1 MPRSPREGNR
11 AARRSSRR
19 ATRRKLIAAGV
30 GVLVAAAAVAV
41 LLAAFAGGDERAA
54 SRPGSPTTTT
64 TTTTTTTAPPNAPL
78 TGLPDASKESL
89 GRPALSVKIENSPD
103 ARPQAGLEVADVV
116 YEEAV
121 EGGITRFLAMFNST
135 VPASIGPI
143 RSVRAMDANIVWPV
157 GGVFAYSGGAE
168 VNVASIRASTANTV
182 DETAARG
189 AMFRTSRAAP
199 HNLYGRTAELFAFG
213 GKPVPPPALFEY
225 LTANEIA
232 VGEGVQSFRVG
243 FINGYDPTYT
253 WDATTK
259 TWARSYGANPF
270 VAESGARIA
279 PTNVVVQ
286 FTPYLGD
293 GEGQTVGEGEAWI
306 FSDGV
311 LRKGRWIRPSRDVAA
326 RYVDASGAPIRL
338 RPGTTWVELLPSTSP
353 VDVVAAPLPPPTTVA
368 TTTTTTRAPTTT
380 RRR

>member
-1 MPRSPREGNR
+1 M
-11 AARRSSRR
+11 
-19 ATRRKLIAAGV
+19 V
-30 GVLVAAAAVAV
+30 VAAAVAV
-41 LLAAFAGGDERAA
+41 VLTAFRGAEERAA
-54 SRPGSPTTTT
+54 RGPGSTTTT

-78 TGLPDASKESL
+78 TGLPDASKASI
-89 GRPALSVKIENSPD
+89 GRSVLTVKIENSPD
-103 ARPQAGLEVADVV
+103 ARPQAGLDVADVV

-135 VPASIGPI
+135 VPATVGPV
-143 RSVRAMDANIVWPV
+143 RSVRAMDANIIWPV
-157 GGVFAYSGGAE
+157 GGVFAYSGGAD
-168 VNVASIRASTANTV
+168 VNVASIRTSPAVTV

-189 AMFRTSRAAP
+189 AMFRTARAAP
-199 HNLYGRTAELFAFG
+199 HNLYGRTADLFGFD
-213 GKPVPPPALFEY
+213 GKPVPPPALFQY
-225 LTANEIA
+225 LTPAETA

-253 WDATTK
+253 WDPTAK
-259 TWARSYGANPF
+259 VWARSYGTTPF
-270 VAESGARIA
+270 VVESGARVA
-279 PTNVVVQ
+279 PANVVVQ
-286 FTPYLGD
+286 FTPYLAD

-311 LRKGRWIRPSRDVAA
+311 LRKGRWVRPTRDVPA

-353 VDVVAAPLPPPTTVA
+353 VDVVAAPVPPSTTVV

-380 RRR
+380 RKR